1 MTKDEHL
8 SKIAES
14 VLLVKSDMMNADFIG
29 KMRDV
34 IRAAEYE
41 FNDQH
46 LTFYTGRI
54 VRYLN
59 KAMKQA
65 DLQRRI
71 KDVEKALD
79 QVSRLDSALE
89 VAEKRRSEK

>member
-14 VLLVKSDMMNADFIG
+14 VLLVKSDLMNADFLG
-29 KMRDV
+29 KMREV

-41 FNDQH
+41 FNAQH

-71 KDVEKALD
+71 KDVEKSLD

-89 VAEKRRSEK
+89 VTERRRSEK